1 MTTAHLES
9 KWYDNRVLLII
20 LFFLLP
26 PLGLYAMV
34 KHKTAAWKKILY
46 IIPAGFSTLFILL
59 GIYLFQIRD
68 NYKSGLD
75 NYNKKDYIQAHNDF
89 ILVKPDDANYKDAIS
104 KITEI
109 KPIVDSIHKATES
122 TQNLN
127 NKIESNNNNVAI
139 EDDSQAKNEIKAS
152 QKTGFVS
159 SKFSDFTFTSYLT
172 LLIIIGC
179 LLYSL
184 VNNLTKRRKNNP
196 YWTLIIGN
204 ISFMIFTS
212 TVPDDFEIY
221 TKILFFL
228 SVICICWFA
237 WIKMDENQEN
247 KDRGF
252 IQSGKDSITNIVNSG
267 KNNINKN
274 INQTKDN
281 IRNKAIESA
290 GGGLLGDIAGSTVD
304 VLTARVDTSINKAS
318 NKVDSKISSF
328 FSFLGESGEYIDSN
342 RSYINMLRF
351 LLLASMLFLIFYI

>member
-1 MTTAHLES
+1 MTTAHLDT

-89 ILVKPDDANYKDAIS
+89 MLVKPEDANYKDAIA

-109 KPIVDSIHKATES
+109 KPIVDSIQKAKEPIQS
-122 TQNLN
+122 LN
-127 NKIESNNNNVAI
+127 TKIESNNNKAI
-139 EDDSQAKNEIKAS
+139 EEDLQVKNETNAS
-152 QKTGFVS
+152 QYSGFFS
-159 SKFSDFTFTSYLT
+159 SKFSDFTFISYLT

-184 VNNLTKRRKNNP
+184 MNSLSKRRKNKP
-196 YWTLIIGN
+196 YLTLIIAN
-204 ISFMIFTS
+204 ISFMVFTS
-212 TVPDDFEIY
+212 TVPDDFEMY

-237 WIKMDENQEN
+237 WIQMNENQVN

-252 IQSGKDSITNIVNSG
+252 IQSGKDSITNIVDSG
-267 KNNINKN
+267 RDNINKK

-281 IRNKAIESA
+281 IRNKAIETA
-290 GGGLLGDIAGSTVD
+290 GGGLLGDIAGSAVD

-318 NKVDSKISSF
+318 NKVDSKISSL
-328 FSFLGESGEYIDSN
+328 FSFLGESGEYIDPN

-351 LLLASMLFLIFYI
+351 LLLASMLFLIFYF

>member
-9 KWYDNRVLLII
+9 KWYDNRALLII

-46 IIPAGFSTLFILL
+46 IIPAGFSTLFIIL
-59 GIYLFQIRD
+59 GIYIFQIRD

-75 NYNKKDYIQAHNDF
+75 NYNKKDYIQALNDF
-89 ILVKPDDANYKDAIS
+89 ELVKPENANYKDAIS

-109 KPIVDSIHKATES
+109 KPIVDSIWTARES
-122 TQNLN
+122 AQILKSEKKNTAVEDNLQP
-127 NKIESNNNNVAI
+127 K
-139 EDDSQAKNEIKAS
+139 KEIKTS
-152 QKTGFVS
+152 QNTGFIS

-184 VNNLTKRRKNNP
+184 VNNLSKRRKNNP
-196 YWTLIIGN
+196 YGTLIIGN

-237 WIKMDENQEN
+237 WIKMNENQEN

-252 IQSGKDSITNIVNSG
+252 IQSGKDSITSIVDSG
-267 KNNINKN
+267 KDNINKK

-290 GGGLLGDIAGSTVD
+290 GGGLLGDIAGSAVD

-318 NKVDSKISSF
+318 NKVDSKISSL

>member
-1 MTTAHLES
+1 MTTEHLES
-9 KWYDNRVLLII
+9 KWYDNRILLVI
-20 LFFLLP
+20 LFFVLP
-26 PLGLYAMV
+26 PVGLYAMV

-46 IIPAGFSTLFILL
+46 IIPAGFSTLFIIL
-59 GIYLFQIRD
+59 GIYIFQIRD

-75 NYNKKDYIQAHNDF
+75 NYNKKDYIQALNDF
-89 ILVKPDDANYKDAIS
+89 KLVKPENANYKDAIS

-109 KPIVDSIHKATES
+109 KPIVDSIWTARES
-122 TQNLN
+122 AQILKSEKKNTTVEDNLQP
-127 NKIESNNNNVAI
+127 K
-139 EDDSQAKNEIKAS
+139 KEIKAY
-152 QKTGFVS
+152 QNTGFVS
-159 SKFSDFTFTSYLT
+159 SRFSDFTFTSYLT
-172 LLIIIGC
+172 FLIIIGC

-184 VNNLTKRRKNNP
+184 ANNLSKRRKNNP

-228 SVICICWFA
+228 SVICLCWFA
-237 WIKMDENQEN
+237 WIKMNENQEN

-252 IQSGKDSITNIVNSG
+252 IQSGKDSITKIVDSG

-290 GGGLLGDIAGSTVD
+290 GGGLLGDIAGSAVD